1 MSTRTNHRQEALEHP
16 ILEQWPPQVTT
27 ERHPPLRRPR
37 RSVVIGLL
45 VGLVVALVAGTVTY
59 LVLRPSGEVELTQ
72 GQIVDGLRSQTR
84 AERELLEQQLQ
95 QSYDADAARW
105 IAQAEYYEQVR
116 QARANGAWTARLD
129 GQAREILGEPLQLGD
144 PVVNATATARLEGL
158 TRDYFDGLARERR
171 IDETATARLDGL
183 AREYWLSQLTRGQR
197 ADALRLEG
205 LAGNL

>member
-27 ERHPPLRRPR
+27 ERHPPLRR

-72 GQIVDGLRSQTR
+72 GQIVDGLRLQAR
-84 AERELLEQQLQ
+84 ADRELFGQQLQ
-95 QSYDADAARW
+95 QGYDADAARW
-105 IAQAEYYEQVR
+105 IAQAEFYEQVR
-116 QARANGAWTARLD
+116 QARANDAWTARLE
-129 GQAREILGEPLQLGD
+129 GQARELLGEPLQVGD

-158 TRDYFDGLARERR
+158 TREYFGGLARERR